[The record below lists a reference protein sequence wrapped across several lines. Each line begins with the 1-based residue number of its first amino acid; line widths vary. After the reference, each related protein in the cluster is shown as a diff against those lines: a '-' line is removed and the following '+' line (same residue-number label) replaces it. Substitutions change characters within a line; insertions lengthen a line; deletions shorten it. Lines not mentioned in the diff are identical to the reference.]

1 MAIDKVALN
10 EVITFADNDR
20 YLYDALMKNYLPN
33 LQKKV
38 MAGKYDPEQAIKLME
53 YYYTVY
59 VRPHMKNPRY
69 YGWDSKLNPEERK
82 AFGKYYRD
90 VLWEDYGLKEL
101 SKKPTTKAPKK
112 GKNAMTGVRKVV
124 KK

>member
-10 EVITFADNDR
+10 EVISYAENDR

-38 MAGKYDPEQAIKLME
+38 LAGKYDPEQAIKLME

-59 VRPHMKNPRY
+59 VRPYMKLPRN

-82 AFGKYYRD
+82 AFGKYFRD
-90 VLWEDYGLKEL
+90 VLWDDYGLKEL
-101 SKKPTTKAPKK
+101 SKKPTKPAPK
-112 GKNAMTGVRKVV
+112 GKNAAV
-124 KK
+124 KKK

>member
-10 EVITFADNDR
+10 EVISFSENDR
-20 YLYDALMKNYLPN
+20 YLYDSLMKNYLPN

-38 MAGKYDPEQAIKLME
+38 LAGKYDPEAAIKLME

-59 VRPHMKNPRY
+59 VRPHMKDPRN

-82 AFGKYYRD
+82 AFGKYFRD
-90 VLWEDYGLKEL
+90 ILWDDYGLKEL
-101 SKKPTTKAPKK
+101 SKKPTTAAKPKAKFVTAKK
-112 GKNAMTGVRKVV
+112 K
-124 KK
+124 

>member
-10 EVITFADNDR
+10 EVISFAENDR
-20 YLYDALMKNYLPN
+20 TLYDALMKNYLPN

-38 MAGKYDPEQAIKLME
+38 ISGKYDPEAAIKLME

-59 VRPHMKNPRY
+59 VRPYMKLPRN

-82 AFGKYYRD
+82 AFGKYFRD
-90 VLWEDYGLKEL
+90 ILWEDYGLKEL
-101 SKKPTTKAPKK
+101 SKKPKGAAPK
-112 GKNAMTGVRKVV
+112 GKHAI

>member
-10 EVITFADNDR
+10 EVISFAENDR
-20 YLYDALMKNYLPN
+20 KLYDDLMKNYLPN

-38 MAGKYDPEQAIKLME
+38 ISGKYDPEQAIKLME

-59 VRPHMKNPRY
+59 VRPYMKLPRV

-82 AFGKYYRD
+82 AFGKYFRD

-101 SKKPTTKAPKK
+101 ANKPKAAGPK
-112 GKNAMTGVRKVV
+112 GKNAGAKN
-124 KK
+124 K